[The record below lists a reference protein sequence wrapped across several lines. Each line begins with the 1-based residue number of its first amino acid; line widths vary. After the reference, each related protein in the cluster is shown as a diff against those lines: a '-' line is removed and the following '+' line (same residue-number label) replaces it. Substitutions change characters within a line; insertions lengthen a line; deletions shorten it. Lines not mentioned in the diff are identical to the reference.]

1 MRSVFL
7 LTYPRLSSGP
17 DIQSEMLVL
26 SVAVLLLLK
35 TGLSSIG
42 TVRGCVIMTESEFD
56 VVVIGGGSTG
66 TAVARDC
73 AMRGFRTILLER
85 DDIASAT
92 VGTCAGMISS
102 GLKYM
107 EEPEIVDMCSQE
119 VVYFNRIARHIVT
132 KLPILTPMLEMSDL
146 SSGGNFAEEYSKRAA
161 TRDVPPVLFLTPEDT
176 REIEPSVHPDIIAA
190 MYFEEFFIDPFRYC
204 LLQALDAKNH
214 GAEVNTY
221 CEVVDIQQEGSGD
234 SYRVNYYNRTTGDME
249 STTTQA
255 VVNAAGPWAPDV
267 AKNAGAEVEI
277 RPNKGAHVIFDRR
290 IVNVGIITKA
300 VDGRM
305 IYLFPHE
312 NTTLLGTTALDSW
325 EDPDTL
331 VASQDEIE
339 YLMKSIEFVVPSIRK
354 ARIIRT
360 MEGVRPLVADWKIP
374 EDDVTRGY
382 EVIDHADAGMP
393 GLYSFTGG
401 KLVMAR
407 HMAEAVTDR
416 LCQLL
421 GNHAPCR
428 THEVPLPGNEDD
440 VNIEALAK
448 KYGVPMHT
456 LERMRAR
463 RGTEIEAILD
473 LAQENPEWKTNICTC
488 EPVTE
493 AEIRYAI
500 REEFPHTLNDLR
512 RRVRL
517 GTGTCQGTFC
527 TYKAAGIL
535 ADELGLEGEDYIVDI
550 LDFRAERWK
559 GIRPV
564 LRGEQLAQE
573 ELAQGV
579 YSCVGNLDQSDVEY
593 DLKPWE
599 EGMQ

>member
-1 MRSVFL
+1 
-7 LTYPRLSSGP
+7 
-17 DIQSEMLVL
+17 
-26 SVAVLLLLK
+26 
-35 TGLSSIG
+35 
-42 TVRGCVIMTESEFD
+42 MTEVEFD

-73 AMRGFRTILLER
+73 ALRGLRTMLVER

-119 VVYFNRIARHIVT
+119 VVYFNRIARHIVS

-176 REIEPSVHPDIIAA
+176 LQIEPSIHQDIIAA

-204 LLQALDAKNH
+204 LLQALDAQNH
-214 GAEVNTY
+214 GAEVSTY
-221 CEVVDIQQEGSGD
+221 CEVVSIDSGD
-234 SYRVNYYNRTTGDME
+234 DGEFYRVNYYNRTTGEIE
-249 STTTQA
+249 STTTRT
-255 VVNAAGPWAPDV
+255 VVNAAGPWVPDV
-267 AKNAGAEVEI
+267 AKSAGAGVEI

-312 NTTLLGTTALDSW
+312 STTLLGTTALDSW

-331 VASQDEIE
+331 VASQDEVE
-339 YLMKSIEFVVPSIRK
+339 YLIKSMEFVVPKIRD

-374 EDDVTRGY
+374 EGDVTRGY
-382 EVIDHADAGMP
+382 EIIDHGEEGRP
-393 GLYSFTGG
+393 GIYSFTGG

-407 HMAEAVTDR
+407 HMAEAVTDK
-416 LCQLL
+416 LCQRL
-421 GNHAPCR
+421 GKDVPCT
-428 THEVPLPGNEDD
+428 THEQPLPGNEDD
-440 VNIEALAK
+440 VDIEALARE
-448 KYGVPMHT
+448 YDLPMHT

-463 RGTEIEAILD
+463 RGTEIKAILE
-473 LAQENPEWKTNICTC
+473 LTRQKEEWKTTICTC
-488 EPVTE
+488 EPVIE
-493 AEIRYAI
+493 AEIRYAV

-535 ADELGLEGEDYIVDI
+535 ADELGLDGEDFIVDI

-564 LRGEQLAQE
+564 IRGEQLAQE
-573 ELAQGV
+573 ELAQGM
-579 YSCVGNLDQSDVEY
+579 YACVGNLDQSDVEY

-599 EGMQ
+599 EGM